1 MASSPLCSVRIA
13 LIQGPLG
20 HAKDLRGAEGGAH
33 PTFARPKHL
42 TVSPSSVS
50 LCSPSNTREGEGVRS
65 APKRRACCPPHAR
78 ALACGDARECV
89 RARLCVVCVCMCVCL
104 RECGVFARARVCK
117 TLELNWAV
125 STPKLFFT

>member
-20 HAKDLRGAEGGAH
+20 HAKDLRGTEGGAH

-50 LCSPSNTREGEGVRS
+50 LCSPSNTREGEWEGIRS

-78 ALACGDARECV
+78 ALACGDVRECV
-89 RARLCVVCVCMCVCL
+89 RARLCVVCVCMCVSVVC
-104 RECGVFARARVCK
+104 ARAHVWVR
-117 TLELNWAV
+117 LL
-125 STPKLFFT
+125 S